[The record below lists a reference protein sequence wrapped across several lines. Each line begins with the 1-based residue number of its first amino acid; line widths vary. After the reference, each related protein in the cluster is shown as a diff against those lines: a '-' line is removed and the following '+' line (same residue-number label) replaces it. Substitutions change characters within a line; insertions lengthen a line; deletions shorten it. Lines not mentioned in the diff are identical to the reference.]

1 MIENTGT
8 VRISWV
14 LNALPQLVPASKYVG
29 DWYLDFL
36 VKNIGILS
44 ADHCLSNNEQAAR
57 VGSLTYP
64 QSGWMVIASADLEQR
79 SLQCSRML

>member
-1 MIENTGT
+1 MGDSQCAVRGPFIFSAVRTHSAETMIENAGT

-36 VKNIGILS
+36 VKNIGIRS
-44 ADHCLSNNEQAAR
+44 ADH
-57 VGSLTYP
+57 
-64 QSGWMVIASADLEQR
+64 
-79 SLQCSRML
+79 